1 MKKHIPFV
9 VAVLLMCHLV
19 FLPSCFPAD
28 PIVGSLTVK
37 VLDFYTGLPV
47 ISEKVYIATSYTNM
61 QQGNYYAVT
70 MTDLNGNAFFGEIP
84 PLVYYYDTETW
95 QDWGAIQT
103 YAGID
108 QYAYLYVNDPIKKT
122 AD

>member
-1 MKKHIPFV
+1 MKKNIQFV
-9 VAVLLMCHLV
+9 VAVLLMSNLV

-28 PIVGSLTVK
+28 PTLGSLTVK

-47 ISEKVYIATSYTNM
+47 VNEKVYIATSYANM
-61 QQGNYYAVT
+61 QHGIYYCT
-70 MTDLNGNAFFGEIP
+70 SCTDLNGNAFFGEIP
-84 PLVYYYDTETW
+84 PSVYWYDTHTW

-108 QYAYLYVNDPIKKT
+108 QYAHLYVNDPFKK
-122 AD
+122 AKN